1 MPSRLRGRRSL
12 SSAGCNQNDYNR
24 NYLLESCVGEVDK
37 GVEPMKSSGTVSAV
51 LHHKGSQ
58 IYSIPAEANVFEAIK
73 IMAAKN
79 IGALLVMSDG
89 KLAGVF
95 TERDYTRNVVL
106 HGKSSKTT
114 PVREVISSEVI
125 SVGLN
130 HSIED
135 CMKLMT
141 DHRTRHLPVVE
152 GEKVVGLVSIGDLV
166 NWIISTQSATIDQMT
181 HFITGGYPT

>member
-1 MPSRLRGRRSL
+1 
-12 SSAGCNQNDYNR
+12 
-24 NYLLESCVGEVDK
+24 
-37 GVEPMKSSGTVSAV
+37 MKSIGTVSAV
-51 LHHKGSQ
+51 LHHKGSTVW
-58 IYSIPAEANVFEAIK
+58 SVPAEATVFEAIK
-73 IMAAKN
+73 IMADKN
-79 IGALLVMSDG
+79 IGALLVMAGG

-106 HGKSSKTT
+106 RGKSSKVT

-141 DHRTRHLPVVE
+141 DHRVRHLPVVE
-152 GEKVVGLVSIGDLV
+152 GDKVVGLVSIGDLV
-166 NWIISTQSATIDQMT
+166 NWIISTQSAHIDQMEQY
-181 HFITGGYPT
+181 ISGGYPHHSG